1 MNEDYTQSFYVPPK
15 MAKRL
20 GWSCAGYLPPLKP
33 RPLIEHTLP
42 IEHTPQPPEQVD
54 YLRGCIAYLQNRLTE
69 LEKTKH
75 THSYK
80 KEENYI
86 IKE

>member
-1 MNEDYTQSFYVPPK
+1 MLNEDFTEPFYVPPK

-33 RPLIEHTLP
+33 RPLIDHTLP
-42 IEHTPQPPEQVD
+42 IEHTPQAPVQED
-54 YLRGCIAYLQNRLTE
+54 YLKGCIAYLQHQVEVLK
-69 LEKTKH
+69 KTSH

-80 KEENYI
+80 KKDDYI
-86 IKE
+86 IL